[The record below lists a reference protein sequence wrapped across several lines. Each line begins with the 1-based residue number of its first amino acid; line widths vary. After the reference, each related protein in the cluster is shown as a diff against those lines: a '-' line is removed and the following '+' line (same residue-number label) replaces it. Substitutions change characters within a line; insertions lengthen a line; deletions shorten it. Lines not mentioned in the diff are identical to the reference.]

1 MNKLITNS
9 LIEGNVNYLI
19 RFNLKLLNIIEIR
32 YIEWVADYLS
42 KYSKPPTLTR
52 FKTEFP
58 TFVEISSKEPLA
70 DLFQQEIVKKKN
82 LYFRQKV
89 MEMEEELVK
98 GADPTDLVKHLN
110 EVFTVTVADVV
121 SNKTY
126 DRATYFEKKE
136 SLPFFVPFLDRFLG
150 GISPGDLVF
159 IAGRPGSN
167 KTTFCEQMISLW
179 VLVGYKILYITNENA
194 PQEVMPKL
202 DAFQSGFNPI
212 NYRYNTW
219 TKEDKL
225 RVQAAT
231 YLQSAADGA
240 IEIVRDPVTQ
250 TKEIEGLIKS
260 IEPDIVIVDGTYLMS
275 ESGHLTGDW
284 KVLQEVSRNLKR
296 IARRTRT
303 GILGIIQAARTA
315 ENTRVERDMLAGT
328 DAFLQDADSIISA
341 NLIDGL
347 AYGQIIKSRWGLTPF
362 GSGFQIKANFGKMF
376 VSTNDEMV
384 SQIDELIT
392 VEDW

>member
-1 MNKLITNS
+1 MNKLITSS
-9 LIEGNVNYLI
+9 LLEGNVNYLT

-32 YIEWVADYLS
+32 YIDWIADYVS
-42 KYSKPPTLTR
+42 RYSKPPTLAR
-52 FKTEFP
+52 FKTEFS
-58 TFVEISSKEPLA
+58 TFVEIKSKEPLA

-89 MEMEEELVK
+89 MELEEELVK
-98 GADPTDLVKHLN
+98 GSDPTDLVKHLN
-110 EVFTVTVADVV
+110 EIFTITVADVI

-159 IAGRPGSN
+159 ITGRPGSN

-179 VLVGYKILYITNENA
+179 ALVGYKILYVTNENA
-194 PQEVMPKL
+194 PQEIMPKL

-212 NYRYNTW
+212 NYRYGTW
-219 TKEDKL
+219 TDEDKL
-225 RVQAAT
+225 RVDASI
-231 YLQSAADGA
+231 YLQGTVEGA

-250 TKEIEGLIKS
+250 TKEIEALIKS

-315 ENTRVERDMLAGT
+315 ENTKVERDMLAGT

-341 NLIDGL
+341 NLIDGSV
-347 AYGQIIKSRWGLTPF
+347 YGQIIKSRWGLTPF

-376 VSTNDEMV
+376 VSTSDEMV
-384 SQIDELIT
+384 NHTNELTI